1 MFVNKLFTCPREHIS
16 KSKMCV
22 KSSIYYFH
30 RKRKI
35 LTDFQFCISVPLKK
49 AAPMLK
55 YEISID
61 IWEMKGQYVS

>member
-16 KSKMCV
+16 KSKRCFNV

-35 LTDFQFCISVPLKK
+35 LTDFQFCMSVPLKK

-61 IWEMKGQYVS
+61 C